1 VNDKSDRKNIRFSI
15 YEETNNQFEGLHKR
29 TYERIGERNRFK
41 MESAIVKIMK
51 TTKQLSHK
59 VLDQEVIQQIN
70 IKSETL
76 GNDIKIRIND
86 LIERQFLKRDD
97 NSEFQFI
104 VRIIFDSIQV
114 FDS

>member
-1 VNDKSDRKNIRFSI
+1 MK
-15 YEETNNQFEGLHKR
+15 NNQFEGLHKR
-29 TYERIGERNRFK
+29 TYERIGERNKFK

-59 VLDQEVIQQIN
+59 VLVQEVIQQID

-76 GNDIKIRIND
+76 ENDIKIRIND

-97 NSEFQFI
+97 NSLDIYQYLA
-104 VRIIFDSIQV
+104 
-114 FDS
+114 

>member
-1 VNDKSDRKNIRFSI
+1 
-15 YEETNNQFEGLHKR
+15 
-29 TYERIGERNRFK
+29 

-59 VLDQEVIQQIN
+59 VLDQEVIQQID
-70 IKSETL
+70 IKSETF